1 MCYDAHF
8 FIEKRIV
15 IKDSDYN
22 EVNGKT
28 CIITHAE
35 YNDDSELVLHTDL
48 EHPESYKAK
57 LTIGIDQVA
66 YIKEFDYY
74 LVQCMDQHNRPVTYP
89 YEPSPNLYKRVGTF
103 DVYKK
108 VFPPFN

>member
-35 YNDDSELVLHTDL
+35 YNNDGELVIHTDL
-48 EHPESYKAK
+48 DHPESYKEK
-57 LTIGIDQVA
+57 LTIGLDQVA

-74 LVQCMDQHNRPVTYP
+74 LVQCMTWEFGVNKTYP
-89 YEPSPNLYKRVGTF
+89 YEPTTDYKRVGTF

-108 VFPPFN
+108 LFPPFN

>member
-1 MCYDAHF
+1 MFYDAHF

-15 IKDSDYN
+15 IKDSEYN

-28 CIITHAE
+28 CIITHTE
-35 YNDDSELVLHTDL
+35 YNDNSELVLHTDL
-48 EHPESYKAK
+48 DHPESYKKK
-57 LTIGIDQVA
+57 LTIGIDQIA
-66 YIKEFDYY
+66 YIKEYDYY
-74 LVQCMDQHNRPVTYP
+74 LVQYMDWHNRPVTFQH
-89 YEPSPNLYKRVGTF
+89 EPTTDYKRVGTF